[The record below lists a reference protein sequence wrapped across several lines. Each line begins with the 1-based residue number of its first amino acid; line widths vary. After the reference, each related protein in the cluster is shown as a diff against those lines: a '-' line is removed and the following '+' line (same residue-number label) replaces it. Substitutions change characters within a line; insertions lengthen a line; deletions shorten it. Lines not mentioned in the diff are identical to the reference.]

1 MVFKYGEFFMKKNDR
16 VKVKA
21 GHSRAGLE
29 GTVIESLKGD
39 INVFWESSEVF
50 WISAKNLEIIDEAR

>member
-1 MVFKYGEFFMKKNDR
+1 MKKNDR